1 MRVQLLAVTGALVV
15 AGAVS
20 MVVAQEEGP
29 MRRAERARRPDP
41 AAIQA
46 ELGLSA
52 DQAAQLKKLRDD
64 GRKQAIRQHADL
76 AIARIELQEAMD
88 APSVDDKL
96 VAARVKAV
104 SDLQA
109 ASLKARTDQRLAMRR
124 LLTPEQQEKMKQL
137 RRQGRME
144 RAGARQQRRPG
155 RPGSQGHGM
164 RPHAGP
170 GGPWSDAIEDQPEP
184 EPER

>member
-1 MRVQLLAVTGALVV
+1 MRVQRLAVAGVLMV
-15 AGAVS
+15 AGAVG
-20 MVVAQEEGP
+20 VVAAQERGP
-29 MRRAERARRPDP
+29 ERRQGRPDP

-46 ELGLSA
+46 ELGLSP

-64 GRKQAIRQHADL
+64 GRKQAIRQRADL

-88 APSVDDKL
+88 APSVDDKI

-137 RRQGRME
+137 VRQGRME
-144 RAGARQQRRPG
+144 RAGARHQRRPG
-155 RPGSQGHGM
+155 SRGM
-164 RPHAGP
+164 RPPAGP
-170 GGPWSDAIEDQPEP
+170 GGPWPGEIDEQPES